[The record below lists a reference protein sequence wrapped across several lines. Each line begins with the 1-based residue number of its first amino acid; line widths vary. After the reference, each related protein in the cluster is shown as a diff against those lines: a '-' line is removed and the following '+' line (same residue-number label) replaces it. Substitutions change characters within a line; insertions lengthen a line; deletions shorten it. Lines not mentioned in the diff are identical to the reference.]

1 MPNKQEWTVSCKCA
15 NTGALPWSPRRASVP
30 IAAVD
35 RAHPLPVA
43 SRAPELL
50 QDGRVGKLRPGCA
63 NCKAMV
69 AAFTEFPKPEPT
81 TDLEG
86 ALRSSPVLP
95 QCTKTCPV
103 ACPLVTPPMACSVW
117 APLIFPLSEGVG
129 NHGTYFTFLTI
140 HSRGDRDL
148 EADLTCQQVLF
159 GSEVGT
165 QEPASRVLIVG

>member
-1 MPNKQEWTVSCKCA
+1 MPNKQEWAVSCKCA
-15 NTGALPWSPRRASVP
+15 DTRALPWSPRRASVP

-50 QDGRVGKLRPGCA
+50 QDGRVGKLKPGCT
-63 NCKAMV
+63 NCKAMI
-69 AAFTEFPKPEPT
+69 AAFPEFPKPEPN
-81 TDLEG
+81 DR
-86 ALRSSPVLP
+86 LRRSPPCPPVLP

-129 NHGTYFTFLTI
+129 NHGAYFTFSTI
-140 HSRGDRDL
+140 HSRGDLDL
-148 EADLTCQQVLF
+148 EADLTCQQVSF
-159 GSEVGT
+159 RSEVGT